1 MSVGR
6 ISMAVAVVGA
16 LPRSLS
22 TRGGR
27 GIFSGSWRH
36 LVSMAVVALGSES
49 WAFLRIVEEIEVL
62 EAIFG

>member
-22 TRGGR
+22 TRGR
-27 GIFSGSWRH
+27 KGILTGSWAPFGQHGGRS
-36 LVSMAVVALGSES
+36 LGVGVVG
-49 WAFLRIVEEIEVL
+49 FFKIVEEIEVL